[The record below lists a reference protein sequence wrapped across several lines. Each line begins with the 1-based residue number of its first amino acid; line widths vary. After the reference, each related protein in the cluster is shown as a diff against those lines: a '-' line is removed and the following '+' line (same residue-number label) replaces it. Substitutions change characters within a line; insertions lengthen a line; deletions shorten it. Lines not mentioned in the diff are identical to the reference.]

1 MLYRLILSKD
11 NIPDFITGLGDSG
24 RATANLAMEAVGDN
38 PVYFRRLL
46 DISFNEPYP
55 ACMRASR
62 VAMLC
67 CEKKPE
73 FLYPYLDE
81 VVEKISGTK
90 AGGVKRNF
98 LKVINDFIGPDKL
111 QEPGILVQ
119 HCFDWLMSLKEDTAV
134 RILSAEILYKVTL
147 FEPDHKPELISTI
160 EFAME
165 EGTVGFKNIC
175 GKILRLLRK

>member
-1 MLYRLILSKD
+1 MPEEK
-11 NIPDFITGLGDSG
+11 IPDFITGLGDSG
-24 RATANLAMEAVGDN
+24 RATADLAVEAVGDN

-81 VVEKISGTK
+81 VVEKISKTK
-90 AGGVKRNF
+90 VSGVKRNF
-98 LKVINDFIGPDKL
+98 LKVINEFVGPDKL
-111 QEPGILVQ
+111 NEPGILVQ
-119 HCFDWLMSLKEDTAV
+119 QCFDWLMSLKEETGV
-134 RILSAEILYKVTL
+134 RIYCAEILYKVTL
-147 FEPDHKPELISTI
+147 FEPDLKPELITTI
-160 EFAME
+160 EFARE

-175 GKILRLLRK
+175 GKILKLLKK